1 MEASALKPL
10 KLIEKVAGKIAPGR
24 TPSFIEA
31 HILKALEV
39 IGDEGSIGRI
49 RLSKILG
56 LGEGVTRTLIRH
68 LKREGLI
75 EVSRSGITLSE
86 VGRSILAEVTDR
98 MSGVVSIPES
108 PLTVG
113 PHNVAVLVRGSS
125 ANVRYG
131 VEQRDAAV
139 KVGALGAT
147 TLLFKDGRLTIPG
160 LADDILDSSEA
171 KAVCRVLIA
180 ELNPSE
186 GDVIIIGSAMD
197 ERTAEI
203 GAKTAAMELLKG

>member
-1 MEASALKPL
+1 M
-10 KLIEKVAGKIAPGR
+10 IERVAGKIAPGR

-39 IGDEGSIGRI
+39 IGEEGSVGRI
-49 RLSKILG
+49 RLSRILG
-56 LGEGVTRTLIRH
+56 LGEGTIRTLIRH

-86 VGRSILAEVTDR
+86 LGRSILADVTDR
-98 MSGVVSIPES
+98 ISGAVSVPES

-131 VEQRDAAV
+131 VEQRDAAI
-139 KVGALGAT
+139 KAGALGAT
-147 TLLFKDGRLTIPG
+147 TLLFKGGRLTIPG
-160 LADDILDSSEA
+160 LADDILENSEV
-171 KAVCRVLIA
+171 KAVCRTLII

-197 ERTAEI
+197 ERTAEV
-203 GAKTAAMELLKG
+203 GAKTAAIELLKG